1 MILIGEDSRAHEW
14 SLKFALISQVFL
26 RLAHA
31 WNLVKFLYCAT
42 VMHGDKY
49 ILLYVQCKLIE
60 AGHFIGG
67 ISSLYETDWSDEDL
81 KLVRMQYN

>member
-1 MILIGEDSRAHEW
+1 
-14 SLKFALISQVFL
+14 
-26 RLAHA
+26 
-31 WNLVKFLYCAT
+31 
-42 VMHGDKY
+42 MHGDKY